1 MSPRG
6 TIKFEKFEKGR
17 ESARPFGYGVWPE
30 LGEAPGGGCATWG
43 SPWTF
48 TRCSSTPSSRW
59 SPASSE
65 RYPSLRPERCVRCRE
80 PELRP
85 SPPPPPPS
93 APYALPRGDRTP
105 KHRDPN
111 SLSRSLSRARAS
123 FGMHRGG
130 WRRSSSKAAL
140 RSGGC
145 RAGHHVHI
153 LPASGRE
160 GGLWVAS
167 LGGRSSPAF
176 QSSPTPYACPLSCD
190 LGNSALL
197 YSFKTFSF
205 TK

>member
-65 RYPSLRPERCVRCRE
+65 RYPSLRPGRCVRCRE

-85 SPPPPPPS
+85 SPPPPPP
-93 APYALPRGDRTP
+93 PTP
-105 KHRDPN
+105 
-111 SLSRSLSRARAS
+111 
-123 FGMHRGG
+123 
-130 WRRSSSKAAL
+130 
-140 RSGGC
+140 C
-145 RAGHHVHI
+145 RAVTGPQSRGIQTHSPGPSPGRV
-153 LPASGRE
+153 LLSGCTGEGGGGVPRRLLSGAE
-160 GGLWVAS
+160 GAVLGITSTSCPPQAERGGLWVAS

-190 LGNSALL
+190 LGISALL
-197 YSFKTFSF
+197 YGFKTFSF